1 MARGKGI
8 RSDIPYKDR
17 LLMQKY
23 NSIREHR
30 DDASRTALK
39 ISCVALNNTKKM
51 GYFQLVQFAEEQQ
64 RLTDEYYADPEVQE
78 KHLNDRL
85 HKIGFVTKDGR
96 LLGAVDADGKP
107 VKATDLPE
115 EDVLNKVGGE
125 RRNVQLWSN
134 WISIKDKLPDAFQPV
149 IVCRMTSDGEYKVEQ
164 GFRDVNGWWK
174 VYGTRTKAV
183 EYWMPLP
190 KPPVV

>member
-1 MARGKGI
+1 MSKNRFQN
-8 RSDIPYKDR
+8 SDIPYADR
-17 LLMQKY
+17 MLLKKF
-23 NSIREHR
+23 NTIREHR
-30 DDASRTALK
+30 NDAARTALK

-107 VKATDLPE
+107 VKASDLPE
-115 EDVLNKVGGE
+115 DDVLAMAGGE
-125 RRNVQLWSN
+125 HRRQLWTGWN
-134 WISIKDKLPDAFQPV
+134 SIKDGPPKY
-149 IVCRMTSDGEYKVEQ
+149 DGENREYIVHVDGTTKSTVLEYD
-164 GFRDVNGWWK
+164 GTSWTDGVDVYNVTHWMEMPEPP
-174 VYGTRTKAV
+174 AV
-183 EYWMPLP
+183 
-190 KPPVV
+190 